1 MAMSFQLDAN
11 DFLSAALLGGGMFGM
26 AGRAAPAAAGE
37 LAGAAEGR
45 ILQAVSRMAGPRVTG
60 AAGAP
65 GQALRNQAKGATL
78 SLADITRLKQQYG
91 AREYPQKFHVTR
103 TQPAYGAHN
112 AGLNQAVSD
121 AAKMQELEYHN
132 DAIFRHLRPG
142 MTQKEAHEAIKRGF
156 REEKELPEYWDDLA
170 PRREMNVRSD
180 AVHAIRITPD
190 GRIEVK
196 WRSKPSKK
204 NPSGWYTFRQFP
216 DTHAAS
222 LAAKELITSGS
233 LGRAVM
239 PYQRN
244 GKPLKF
250 KNRSIPYSWW
260 NRRNYDGAFA
270 V

>member
-1 MAMSFQLDAN
+1 MAMSFQLDAG
-11 DFLSAALLGGGMFGM
+11 DFLSAALVGGGIFGM
-26 AGRAAPAAAGE
+26 AGRGAQVADR
-37 LAGAAEGR
+37 LAGATEGQV
-45 ILQAVSRMAGPRVTG
+45 LQAIARVTGPRVTG
-60 AAGAP
+60 APGAP

-91 AREYPQKFHVTR
+91 AHEYPQKFHVTR
-103 TQPAYGAHN
+103 TQPANGAHN
-112 AGLNQAVSD
+112 AALNQAASD
-121 AAKMQELEYHN
+121 ASKMQELEYHN
-132 DAIFRHLRPG
+132 NAIFRHLRPG

-156 REEKELPEYWDDLA
+156 REEKDLPEYWDDLL

-196 WRSKPSKK
+196 WRGKPSKT

-239 PYQRN
+239 PYQRK

-250 KNRSIPYSWW
+250 KNKSVHYSWW

-270 V
+270 G

>member
-1 MAMSFQLDAN
+1 MAMSFQLDAG
-11 DFLSAALLGGGMFGM
+11 DFLSAALVGGGLFGM
-26 AGRAAPAAAGE
+26 GGRGAAVAADR
-37 LAGAAEGR
+37 LAGATEGQV
-45 ILQAVSRMAGPRVTG
+45 LQAIARVAGPRVTG
-60 AAGAP
+60 APGAP

-78 SLADITRLKQQYG
+78 SLADIARLKQQYG
-91 AREYPQKFHVTR
+91 AHEYPQKFHVTR
-103 TQPAYGAHN
+103 TQPAGGAHN
-112 AGLNQAVSD
+112 AALNQAETD

-132 DAIFRHLRPG
+132 NAIFRHLRPG

-156 REEKELPEYWDDLA
+156 REEKELPEYWDDLL

-196 WRSKPSKK
+196 WRGKPSKT

-239 PYQRN
+239 PYQRK

-250 KNRSIPYSWW
+250 KNKSVHYSWW

-270 V
+270 G